1 MRFTTVDPPAV
12 TADTRKAAAIAFARI
27 FIGVFWL
34 FEVTVGHNWKIGG
47 FGYGVNPGWLGEGA
61 GDAVR
66 DNVATA
72 VDDGTWS
79 WVAALYE
86 NVMAPG
92 AVAFSF
98 IVIALQVAFGLFFIA
113 GFMVRPMA
121 LAALTMDLSI
131 FMLGN
136 SRIPPFFMAAHLFLL
151 YTGAGRFYGVDG
163 WLMGRLRSANGGL
176 ARVVAWLIDL
186 PLLKSQRAQ
195 TVVMSGTALLAVY
208 FFLQIPM
215 RETTRMNLVAME
227 LALLFGLIAAGFY
240 FGRRASDRLSVVA
253 ALLRI
258 FIGVKLLH
266 EIWVRNEP
274 GVNGLPGWAGEGAQ
288 AELFE
293 TISANHW
300 APFAW
305 VVDNAILPALGF
317 WIIVF
322 GITQFAVGVMLVLG
336 YRTRLAASVGLVY
349 LGGLGV
355 LGFTRYAP
363 FVFGLLVVVLAL
375 DAGRALSLESRTLAD
390 RPPRYGLPVPARA
403 IPVLVALAAVN
414 AVAAAIAVVASGG
427 IAPDGYV
434 ESMGQMVTA
443 MVAIFSG
450 LFALLGWLQLR
461 SSRQAAEVTDDA
473 PQEDGTPRK
482 VVPT

>member
-1 MRFTTVDPPAV
+1 MNVTTADTSAI

-47 FGYGVNPGWLGEGA
+47 FGSGVNPGWLGEGA

-66 DNVATA
+66 ENVATA
-72 VDDGTWS
+72 VEDGTWS
-79 WVAALYE
+79 WIAALYE

-92 AVAFSF
+92 AVAFSY

-121 LAALTMDLSI
+121 LVAITMDLSI

-163 WLMGRLRSANGGL
+163 WLMRKLGPARDGAARLG
-176 ARVVAWLIDL
+176 AWLIDL
-186 PLLKSQRAQ
+186 PLLRPRWAQ
-195 TVVMSGTALLAVY
+195 TAVMSGTALLAVY

-215 RETTRMNLVAME
+215 RETSRMNLVAME
-227 LALLFGLIAAGFY
+227 LALLFGLVAAGFY
-240 FGRRASDRLSVVA
+240 FGRRATDRLAVVT

-266 EIWVRNEP
+266 EIWVRNVP
-274 GVNGLPGWAGEGAQ
+274 GVNGLPGWAGEEAQ
-288 AELFE
+288 AEVFE

-305 VVDNAILPALGF
+305 IVDNAILPALAF
-317 WIIVF
+317 WIVVF
-322 GITQFAVGVMLVLG
+322 GIVQFAVGAMLVLG
-336 YRTRLAASVGLVY
+336 YQTRLAASVGLVY
-349 LGGLGV
+349 VGGLAV

-375 DAGRALSLESRTLAD
+375 DAGRALSLEANKLTD
-390 RPPRYGLPVPARA
+390 RPPQYGLPVPAKA
-403 IPVLVALAAVN
+403 IPALIVLAAVN
-414 AVAAAIAVVASGG
+414 AVAAGIAVIASGG

-434 ESMGQMVTA
+434 ESMGQMTTA
-443 MVAIFSG
+443 MVAIFSA

-461 SSRQAAEVTDDA
+461 TAHHEAELADA
-473 PQEDGTPRK
+473 GKPREPTPA
-482 VVPT
+482 